1 MDVGIRQ
8 LRGSLSRYLR
18 SVQAGGELTITDHGR
33 AIARIVPT
41 DERPID
47 RLIRE
52 GLVTPALE
60 PSRTRPSRRIPA
72 DGTVSDLVS
81 RHRG

>member
-8 LRGSLSRYLR
+8 LRGDLSRYLQ
-18 SVQAGGELTITDHGR
+18 SVRAGAELTVTDHGR

-52 GLVTPALE
+52 GLVTPASQ
-60 PSRTRPSRRIPA
+60 PSRTRPSRLIVA
-72 DGTVSDLVS
+72 KDGVSDLVAEQ
-81 RHRG
+81 RR